1 MDILARIK
9 RLVAQGNISFTR
21 KAELEMLIDHLTPG
35 LVCEAIMNAP
45 AIAKKVRSKNPRTGI
60 REMLYVIEGFTV
72 DGMSIYTKG
81 KIEKLER
88 KEVFYVI
95 ISSKRSTD

>member
-1 MDILARIK
+1 MDLLDRIK

-45 AIAKKVRSKNPRTGI
+45 AISKKVRYKNPRTGLP
-60 REMLYVIEGFTV
+60 EKLYIIEGFTV
-72 DGMSIYTKG
+72 DGMVVYTKG
-81 KIEKLER
+81 KIDKLEN
-88 KEVFYVI
+88 KEVLYVLV
-95 ISSKRSTD
+95 SSKRSID